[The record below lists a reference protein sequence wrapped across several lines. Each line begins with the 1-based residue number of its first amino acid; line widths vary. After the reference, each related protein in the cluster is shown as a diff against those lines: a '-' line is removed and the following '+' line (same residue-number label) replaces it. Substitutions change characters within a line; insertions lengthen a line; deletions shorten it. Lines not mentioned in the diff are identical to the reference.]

1 MAQAVVINHFL
12 QLPDDFL
19 LPNDVAE
26 LHAAKIG
33 FEGNKKAEVI
43 TSAFVSM
50 IIFYLQL

>member
-19 LPNDVAE
+19 LANNVAE

-33 FEGNKKAEVI
+33 FGGNKKAEVI
-43 TSAFVSM
+43 TSAF
-50 IIFYLQL
+50 L